1 MSRIRIVM
9 EKAKDGFSAFSPDL
23 PGCIAAGR
31 TRAETGR
38 RIRAAIRLHLEGL
51 KKDKAK
57 TIRCGKC
64 RVTMQGKPEERMGLK
79 ITIQECPRCGKRLI
93 DIDDAARLQ
102 KRMLSRIGKGAPD
115 LTSRGLKCIC
125 GRMAKRVEDL
135 EYKGM
140 HFGGWKCMCGET
152 LVDPAQANLFLKAC
166 KKGSDGAARAE
177 KPHSK
182 GRKGAGLRLRAI
194 QKALGA
200 EAGRKGI
207 TKKDLLKTL
216 ERVRKRKWPD

>member
-1 MSRIRIVM
+1 MTRIRIVI

-31 TRAETGR
+31 TRAEAGR
-38 RIRAAIRLHLEGL
+38 RMRAAIRFHLEGL
-51 KKDKAK
+51 EEDNEK

-64 RVTMQGKPEERMGLK
+64 RVTMRGKPEERMGLW

-93 DIDDAARLQ
+93 GIDDSARLQ
-102 KRMLSRIGKGAPD
+102 KRMLSRIGKDAAGST
-115 LTSRGLKCIC
+115 TSDLKCVC
-125 GRMAKRVEDL
+125 GRMAKRVDDL

-140 HFGGWKCMCGET
+140 VVGGWRCKCGET
-152 LVDPAQANLFLKAC
+152 LVDPAQANLYLKAR
-166 KKGSDGAARAE
+166 KIGGDVAAGAERPPSTGRRGAE
-177 KPHSK
+177 
-182 GRKGAGLRLRAI
+182 LRLRAI

-216 ERVRKRKWPD
+216 ERVRKSRWPG